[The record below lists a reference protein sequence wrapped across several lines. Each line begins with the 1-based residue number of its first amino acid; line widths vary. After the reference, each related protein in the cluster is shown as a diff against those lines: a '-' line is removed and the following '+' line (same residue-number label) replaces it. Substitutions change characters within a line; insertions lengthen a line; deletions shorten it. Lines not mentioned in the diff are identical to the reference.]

1 MLIFVYLFVY
11 PFVYPRSNECSDISV
26 TDETIHRPVKKRLIK
41 RSCIN
46 DLHFHDLR
54 HEAISRFI
62 ERGLTIPEAASI
74 SGHKTQ
80 SMLLELTHPDFSYI
94 KKKVMSF

>member
-1 MLIFVYLFVY
+1 MEHGWGFSSWVGEVGVRLFWLN
-11 PFVYPRSNECSDISV
+11 FTS
-26 TDETIHRPVKKRLIK
+26 
-41 RSCIN
+41 
-46 DLHFHDLR
+46 HDLK

-74 SGHKTQ
+74 SGHKAQ
-80 SMLLELTHPDFSYI
+80 LMLLRYAHPDLSCI